1 MRTIRSLFHV
11 LAIAAAVLAFALS
24 PVTAQE
30 AATGQTDGAGLISL
44 LLDQL
49 RGFVDLSQVAKTSRN
64 ELGND
69 TNEYLLDIFGRG
81 VTPYCH
87 FIARPLNG
95 KTAGT
100 FSLYLT

>member
-1 MRTIRSLFHV
+1 MRLRDRLETALLEYREERS
-11 LAIAAAVLAFALS
+11 A
-24 PVTAQE
+24 
-30 AATGQTDGAGLISL
+30 DGAGLISL

-49 RGFVDLSQVAKTSRN
+49 RVFVDLSQVAKTSRN